1 MVVLLLEFPLTFI
14 TPFFGFCIRRFY
26 LSVYVSLADLFQQLY
41 FCDCKYALF
50 KFKYRLT
57 QFSIIVTHSRTGV
70 NRAKANS
77 TVRWSPTWNWS
88 NYSKTLIYIPY
99 KTLPD
104 SEVLLRFSYLSQLPR
119 KSVSSVSI
127 SVIHMWLISFEENSG
142 DQNCH
147 HFNDSKMNNV
157 PNIPYEHYKPQIF
170 FLCVC
175 TSIQELNMFP

>member
-1 MVVLLLEFPLTFI
+1 MAVNTHCLSLNIDWLNSPL
-14 TPFFGFCIRRFY
+14 
-26 LSVYVSLADLFQQLY
+26 
-41 FCDCKYALF
+41 
-50 KFKYRLT
+50 
-57 QFSIIVTHSRTGV
+57 IVTHSRTGV

-77 TVRWSPTWNWS
+77 TARWSPTWNWS

-104 SEVLLRFSYLSQLPR
+104 SEGLLRFSYLSQLPR
-119 KSVSSVSI
+119 KSLSSVSI

-157 PNIPYEHYKPQIF
+157 PNKHYEYYKPQIF
-170 FLCVC
+170 FHVSAQTFRSWIC
-175 TSIQELNMFP
+175 FPKYIGFD

>member
-1 MVVLLLEFPLTFI
+1 MSVLLTSSNNYISVTVNTHCLSLNIDWLNSPL
-14 TPFFGFCIRRFY
+14 
-26 LSVYVSLADLFQQLY
+26 
-41 FCDCKYALF
+41 
-50 KFKYRLT
+50 
-57 QFSIIVTHSRTGV
+57 IVTHSRTGV

-77 TVRWSPTWNWS
+77 TARWSPTWNWS

-104 SEVLLRFSYLSQLPR
+104 SEGLLRFSYLSQLPR
-119 KSVSSVSI
+119 KSLSSVSI

-157 PNIPYEHYKPQIF
+157 PNKHYEHYKPQIF
-170 FLCVC
+170 FPCVC

>member
-1 MVVLLLEFPLTFI
+1 MSVLLTSSNNYISVTVNTHCLSLNIDWLNSPL
-14 TPFFGFCIRRFY
+14 
-26 LSVYVSLADLFQQLY
+26 
-41 FCDCKYALF
+41 
-50 KFKYRLT
+50 
-57 QFSIIVTHSRTGV
+57 IVTHSRTGV

-88 NYSKTLIYIPY
+88 NYSKTLIYIPF

-157 PNIPYEHYKPQIF
+157 PNNTMSTINHKF
-170 FLCVC
+170 FFHVSAQAFRSWIC
-175 TSIQELNMFP
+175 FPKYIGFD